1 MTDIWIERQGFA
13 EPLSTSEKYGQWP
26 TCYGYLR
33 GRNPSAEE
41 VWAVRGRMVQVC
53 ESNQLYLAR
62 IFHDFTVEPTN
73 RDYPGLREVVECVG
87 QPGTYAVLLADLEF
101 TRESSLVLRNIT
113 ERFFREYSGVRV
125 VCLLGEEVWGA

>member
-1 MTDIWIERQGFA
+1 
-13 EPLSTSEKYGQWP
+13 
-26 TCYGYLR
+26 
-33 GRNPSAEE
+33 
-41 VWAVRGRMVQVC
+41 MVEVC
-53 ESNQLYLAR
+53 ENNRLHLAR
-62 IFHDFTVEPTN
+62 IFHDLDVEPTN
-73 RDYPGLREVVECVG
+73 LAYPSLREVVECVG